1 MHETQR
7 GRRYIVIDD
16 FLSPPDFAA
25 AQDLMES
32 AVFTLRES
40 VISAEDG
47 SAFRSRGSR
56 FGPDLGT
63 PGASG
68 QPRVY
73 EELARVVRAYAH
85 FYGAAGTDWD
95 RIMFAFW
102 KYPAGSR
109 LGWHNDAGLGRQGEF
124 ILFLHDRWRPS
135 WGGELKLIDEDPQ
148 PVTEDET
155 AENDLVLRMEARIE
169 RSTSSPV
176 AIVPKPNRL
185 VMVKSDTVH
194 TIGRVDHTA
203 GDTLRRTLTGFV
215 SKSPARERTRASAL
229 ESLSAMLTGN

>member
-1 MHETQR
+1 MQETQR
-7 GRRYIVIDD
+7 GRRFIIIDN
-16 FLSPPDFAA
+16 FLSSQHFAA
-25 AQDLMES
+25 AQDLMERT
-32 AVFTLRES
+32 AFTLRES

-47 SAFRSRGSR
+47 PAFRSRGAR
-56 FGPDLGT
+56 FGQDLGVT
-63 PGASG
+63 DAGV
-68 QPRVY
+68 QPHVY
-73 EELARVVRAYAH
+73 EELARTVRAYSD
-85 FYGAAGTDWD
+85 FYGEADTDWD
-95 RIMFAFW
+95 KITFAFW

-148 PVTEDET
+148 PVTEDEA
-155 AENDLVLRMEARIE
+155 AESDLVLRMEARIE
-169 RSTSSPV
+169 LTTTSPV

-185 VMVKSDTVH
+185 VMVKADTVH

-215 SKSPARERTRASAL
+215 SKSPVRERTRASAL
-229 ESLSAMLTGN
+229 ESLSAMLTTN